1 MDYKINQYTDSQLAA
16 MPKELRDTIIFTR
29 GEMGEYDAD
38 IADLWEE
45 ADNVLNEKAK
55 EYATAAPAASA
66 KKKPCVKCKA
76 KAKTMRKGRSK
87 KAAAKPK
94 ESGKGSKPTEVGKYS
109 GVFGDFDGDGVLNV
123 DDPRPTVAGDK
134 DTVEE
139 VKLSDEISALINFR
153 NDQDSIRIKF
163 VKLLEDKAQGEDA
176 IYSRTKTPFSIIN
189 KLRRKR
195 LSSQKVGV
203 QGITDIIGTMVVF
216 DTHAELE
223 KFKAQVDAGVFGKVL
238 EFDDYYKNPQAG
250 YKAYHW
256 NVIYDGTPVEIQAKS
271 VRMKKIAGA
280 NHTYYKTEGQD
291 ASMLL
296 ALTDIAEAADKG
308 DTRAA
313 EMIDAIIADP
323 AKMKHHLL
331 TEKAEYILEHGKM
344 PRRPQTVRYNYEGE
358 KMEVRHVGGGS
369 KKFHPWNPIKDMKF
383 ANEKFDT
390 AQEVIDFIAQNKMV
404 LVNYPE
410 SLGNHT
416 AHKAALKPTTPH
428 ASKEWMQKE
437 LAKAKAG
444 DFKNYSMKEVL
455 EAAQQFERH
464 RKAYGKGRDEA
475 SDSKKRLSPTPENLV
490 RWMNNPGGFDMIGV
504 DTYSKSDPTANLRI
518 KKEAWWN
525 RIGIKL

>member
-16 MPKELRDTIIFTR
+16 MPKELCDTIIFTR

-87 KAAAKPK
+87 KAATKPK
-94 ESGKGSKPTEVGKYS
+94 GSAKGSKPTEVGKYS

-123 DDPRPTVAGDK
+123 DDPRPTIAGDK

-216 DTHAELE
+216 DTHAELV
-223 KFKAQVDAGVFGKVL
+223 KFQAQVDAGVFGKVL

-250 YKAYHW
+250 YKAHHW

-271 VRMKKIAGA
+271 VRMKKIANA
-280 NHTYYKTEGQD
+280 NHTYYKTEGKN
-291 ASMLL
+291 ASLLL

-323 AKMKHHLL
+323 AKIKHHLL
-331 TEKAEYILEHGKM
+331 TEKAQYVLEHGKM
-344 PRRPQTVRYNYEGE
+344 PRRPATHEHHE
-358 KMEVRHVGGGS
+358 
-369 KKFHPWNPIKDMKF
+369 
-383 ANEKFDT
+383 
-390 AQEVIDFIAQNKMV
+390 
-404 LVNYPE
+404 
-410 SLGNHT
+410 
-416 AHKAALKPTTPH
+416 AHKAAHKAAPKPSTPY
-428 ASKEWMQKE
+428 ANKEWMQKE
-437 LAKAKAG
+437 LNKAKAG
-444 DFKNYSMKEVL
+444 DFKKYSMEEVL
-455 EAAQQFERH
+455 EAAQQFQRH
-464 RKAYGKGRDEA
+464 RIAYGKGRDEA